1 MTFEE
6 AKKEIETHYNATVE
20 ETEDEI
26 VVHQGDS
33 KIAFNKK
40 THYFTALGYGSE
52 LSFTTY
58 PIYEPWR
65 KLIKVWLGETE

>member
-6 AKKEIETHYNATVE
+6 AKKEIETHYYATVE

-26 VVHQGDS
+26 VVIQGDG
-33 KIAFNKK
+33 KITFNKK
-40 THYFTALGYGSE
+40 THCYTALGYGGE

-65 KLIKVWLGETE
+65 KLIKAWLGETE